1 MKNLSVF
8 FIAVYCT
15 LSATAFC
22 QKTSF
27 GITGG
32 VSLANMRLKAE
43 SISVSG
49 DSKIGFTAGV
59 FADMPLAESLS
70 FQPALNYVQKG
81 AKNEISDMSYESKL
95 TLNYIEL
102 PLNLLY
108 KPEMQ
113 KLRFFVGAGPSIAYA
128 LSGKEKE
135 KDNGVNTTYSY
146 KFGNNPDEHDLKALD
161 FGANFLT
168 GIETP
173 GGLLVALNYNLGL
186 SNLAPG
192 SSSDDGTIK
201 SNYFGFKVGYKFK
214 GEKK

>member
-1 MKNLSVF
+1 MRNLSVF
-8 FIAVYCT
+8 FIVVYCT
-15 LSATAFC
+15 LSATVFC

-32 VSLANMRLKAE
+32 VSLANMRIKAE
-43 SISVSG
+43 SIAVSA
-49 DSKIGFTAGV
+49 DSKIGFTAGIFV
-59 FADMPLAESLS
+59 NVALSENFS

-81 AKNEISDMSYESKL
+81 AKSEIKDMNYESKL
-95 TLNYIEL
+95 MLNYIEL
-102 PLNLLY
+102 PLNFLY

-135 KDNGVNTTYSY
+135 KDNGVNTTYTY
-146 KFGNNPDEHDLKALD
+146 KFGNNPDEHDLRALD

-173 GGLLVALNYNLGL
+173 GGFLIALNYNMGL
-186 SNLAPG
+186 SNLLPG
-192 SSSDDGTIK
+192 GSSDDGTIK
-201 SNYFGFKVGYKFK
+201 SNYFGFKVGYKLK
-214 GEKK
+214 GKK